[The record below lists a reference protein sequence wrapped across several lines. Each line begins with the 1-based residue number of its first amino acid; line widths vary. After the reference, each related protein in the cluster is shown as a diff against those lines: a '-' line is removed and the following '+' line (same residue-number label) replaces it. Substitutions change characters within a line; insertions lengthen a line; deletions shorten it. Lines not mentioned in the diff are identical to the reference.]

1 MGCRS
6 CIQLWRSSWQ
16 FGDHWTI
23 ERMKRFGVD
32 RLGMLAKGVA
42 ENLSDELD
50 YKSPRHKRTEN
61 SKHIF

>member
-1 MGCRS
+1 
-6 CIQLWRSSWQ
+6 
-16 FGDHWTI
+16 
-23 ERMKRFGVD
+23 MKRFGVD
-32 RLGMLAKGVA
+32 RLGMLAKAVA